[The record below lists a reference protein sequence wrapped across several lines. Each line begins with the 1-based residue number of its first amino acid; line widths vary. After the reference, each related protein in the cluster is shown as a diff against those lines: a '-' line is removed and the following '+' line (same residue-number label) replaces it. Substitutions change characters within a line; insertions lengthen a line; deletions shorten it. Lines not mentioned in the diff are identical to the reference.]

1 MSHISSSPL
10 IFRKKRHESS
20 VILNYFRAYLTC
32 FSKMYTI
39 ILKVF
44 SDFCQNH
51 PWEYGIFDRHFRFSL
66 KYQAAFFDFFHPDNL
81 IIHKIISQKNHTYT
95 VTWTTRIISVFYAR
109 RTGFSSLT
117 SAQSCIYIFFLYI
130 YFNSFY
136 RKIQC
141 VSAFLSQNSMR
152 FILWNKIKG
161 IEFWT
166 N

>member
-117 SAQSCIYIFFLYI
+117 SAQSCIFIL

-136 RKIQC
+136 REIQC
-141 VSAFLSQNSMR
+141 VFSFLS
-152 FILWNKIKG
+152 
-161 IEFWT
+161 
-166 N
+166 